1 MIKIISGICL
11 ILVINPVFSQNLL
24 AQEVQVTNQSGDTLY
39 GTNTFSEKTSA
50 PYIVLI
56 IAGSGPTD
64 RNGNNSMGGENN
76 SLKMLAEAFEQ
87 KGIASVRYDKRG
99 IGKSKNAAKS
109 EMDTR
114 FDDMVNDALSW
125 VNWIKQNYPDKKIV
139 IAGHSEG
146 SLIGLITAHKTNVD
160 KFISIAGAGFSAD
173 SVLKQQLTSVA
184 DFIRAEAF
192 KVIEELKKGNMV
204 EKVDPLFFSLFR
216 PSVQPYL
223 ISWFRYNPCEEI
235 KKIKGKVLI
244 INGDNDIQIG
254 TEHAHEMKKCR
265 EDSQLQIIP
274 EMNHILKN
282 APRDRKENIAT
293 YKITDLAL
301 NEEFVNV
308 MTNFILKN

>member
-1 MIKIISGICL
+1 MTKIIFGVCL
-11 ILVINPVFSQNLL
+11 ILCLNKLYSQNLL
-24 AQEVQVTNQSGDTLY
+24 SQEVQVINTNGDTLY
-39 GTNTFSEKTSA
+39 GTSTFGEKTKASCV
-50 PYIVLI
+50 VLI

-64 RNGNNSMGGENN
+64 RNGNNPMGGENN

-87 KGIASVRYDKRG
+87 NGIASVRYDKRG

-109 EMDTR
+109 EIEMR
-114 FDDMVNDALSW
+114 FDDMVNDAVSW
-125 VNWIKQNYPDKKIV
+125 VNWVKQKYPEKSIV

-146 SLIGLITAHKTNVD
+146 SLIGMITAHKTNVD

-173 SVLKQQLTSVA
+173 SVLKQQLASVA

-192 KVIEELKKGNMV
+192 KVIDELKKGNTV

-223 ISWFRYNPCEEI
+223 ISWFKYNPCEEI

-254 TEHAHEMKKCR
+254 TEHAEELKKCR
-265 EDSQLQIIP
+265 EDAQLDIFP

-293 YKITDLAL
+293 YKIPDLAL
-301 NEEFVNV
+301 NQEFVNV